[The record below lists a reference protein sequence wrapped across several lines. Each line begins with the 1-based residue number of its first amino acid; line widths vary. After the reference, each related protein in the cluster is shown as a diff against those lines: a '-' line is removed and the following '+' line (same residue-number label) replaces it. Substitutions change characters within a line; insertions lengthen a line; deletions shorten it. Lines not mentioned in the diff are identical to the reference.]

1 MGQFLLSF
9 SLPPDYLVWYLNS
22 QTKLIRQREMVGNF
36 RKILLAA
43 ADQMG
48 LVLTDTQ
55 MALFD
60 AYRDT
65 LLLWN
70 SKMNLVSLQSEI
82 DLPVRHFIDS
92 LTLLPYLPAGPRT
105 LLDIGSGAGFPSIP
119 VKIVR
124 TDLHMTLLEASR
136 KKSSFLKEVVRKLGL
151 QGVSV
156 MNGRLEK
163 LLGKENK
170 PSFDLIV
177 SRATLKLQ
185 DLVAQG
191 LPLLKEGGFLA
202 AMKGPGVEEERAALD
217 SLKDPCF
224 RIVGNYLFT
233 LPLSGD
239 RRNIIL
245 VDKPC

>member
-1 MGQFLLSF
+1 M
-9 SLPPDYLVWYLNS
+9 D
-22 QTKLIRQREMVGNF
+22 ENF

-43 ADQMG
+43 ANQMG
-48 LVLTDTQ
+48 LALTGSQ
-55 MALFD
+55 IELFE
-60 AYRDT
+60 AYREII
-65 LLLWN
+65 LLWN
-70 SKMNLVSLQSEI
+70 SKMNLVSLQSEL

-92 LTLLPYLPAGPRT
+92 LTLLPYLPAGPGT

-124 TDLHMTLLEASR
+124 EDLHMTLLEASR

-156 MNGRLEK
+156 MNGRLEE
-163 LLGKENK
+163 LLKKDNK
-170 PSFDLIV
+170 PSFDLVV
-177 SRATLKLQ
+177 SRATLKLPE
-185 DLVAQG
+185 LVAQG

-217 SLKDPCF
+217 SLKNTHF
-224 RIVGNYLFT
+224 RVVGNYPFT
-233 LPLSGD
+233 LPLTGD
-239 RRNIIL
+239 RRNIVL

>member
-1 MGQFLLSF
+1 M
-9 SLPPDYLVWYLNS
+9 
-22 QTKLIRQREMVGNF
+22 EGNF
-36 RKILLAA
+36 RQILLAA

-48 LVLTDTQ
+48 LSLTGSQ
-55 MALFD
+55 IALFE
-60 AYRDT
+60 AYRAI

-70 SKMNLVSLQSEI
+70 SKMNLVSLQSEL

-124 TDLHMTLLEASR
+124 KDLHLTLLEASR
-136 KKSSFLKEVVRKLGL
+136 KKSSFLKEVVRKLDL

-156 MNGRLEK
+156 MNGRLEE
-163 LLGKENK
+163 LLKKDNK

-185 DLVAQG
+185 DLVAKS

-202 AMKGPGVEEERAALD
+202 AMKGPGADEERAALD
-217 SLKDPCF
+217 SLKSTCF
-224 RIVGNYLFT
+224 RIVVNHSFT
-233 LPLSGD
+233 LPLTGD
-239 RRNIIL
+239 RRNIVL